1 MNHFRAFSLI
11 ELLVVMVIIS
21 ILLLGSISLT
31 VKYSADLQ
39 WNRLFNR
46 LEQMVLD
53 VNTYALAGISLGFEE
68 KEEVSEL
75 PDMRHLLMMKGE
87 PIVWYLESRA
97 LLEDEAAPSSHDRK
111 IVYQEKQDLDVSSME
126 LDQIF
131 LQESQE
137 GGERRSFESVLFT
150 WSNPF
155 ARLEFLDADLE
166 FDGKGLKETF
176 VLGEQDEM
184 CESNCFL
191 SLEYVKSGAEGSGI
205 MFDLQKGIYRD
216 FY

>member
-1 MNHFRAFSLI
+1 MRAFSLI
-11 ELLVVMVIIS
+11 EILVVMVIIS

-53 VNTYALAGISLGFEE
+53 VNTYALAGISLGFEQH
-68 KEEVSEL
+68 EEVEEL
-75 PDMRHLLMMKGE
+75 PDMHHLFISKGE
-87 PIVWYLESRA
+87 PVVWYLESRA
-97 LLEDEAAPSSHDRK
+97 LLDDEAAPSSHDRK

-126 LDQIF
+126 LEQIF

-137 GGERRSFESVLFT
+137 GGERKSYESVLFT

-166 FDGKGLKETF
+166 FEGEGLKETF
-176 VLGEQDEM
+176 MLGEQDEM
-184 CESNCFL
+184 CGENCFL
-191 SLEYVKSGAEGSGI
+191 SLGYVKSGGEGRGI
-205 MFDLQKGIYRD
+205 LFDLQKGVYRD